1 MIIAQGSVSIDE
13 NAKLANEASQ
23 HSDDNKRQMESLLG
37 GKITQSTLD
46 PRTFDTGTHQEGD
59 MWIQIDST
67 SDGKQLPTAKAMF
80 YYTNGAWVPK
90 KWDSQSLAVKQL
102 SALTADLGT
111 INNGTINSVAM
122 NGVEINVDFDGYGTG
137 SYDGGHNSLSWSTDG
152 MFQPDNGPTFVD
164 DAYLG
169 FHFKHGLM
177 SWKARR
183 TGGSTSDGINTY
195 DSTYI
200 GPNDIKVRNT
210 NSVSAADMTSR
221 VDIRS
226 NYIEVASNWISG
238 SQPGYKGVLLGADG
252 SGKFT
257 NGIDSGGDITIW
269 GEFQFIGQYIKAPS
283 GHLKVGSGIE
293 TDYSITAGGDIQT
306 KYGSV
311 KAQGVTLK
319 SDLSKKNVKKQFS
332 PKSALSEVLGTDI
345 YQYEYKGNHDTVN
358 IGPVIDDVHDIDK
371 SQYSTSEYMVTHSD
385 DGNYLALQNSIGLL
399 IGSVHELS
407 NQNEKLLARIT
418 QLEMKQNGNN
428 K

>member
-102 SALTADLGT
+102 SALTADLGV

-183 TGGSTSDGINTY
+183 TGSSNNDGIGSY

-210 NSVSAADMTSR
+210 DGTQAAAINNR

-226 NYIEVASNWISG
+226 NYLEVASGWGTPTIGSFGCTFSSNGDGVVGQTLQTSRLVTNIINPTFNGGFWTASG
-238 SQPGYKGVLLGADG
+238 SGGLGGDF
-252 SGKFT
+252 S
-257 NGIDSGGDITIW
+257 SGGS
-269 GEFQFIGQYIKAPS
+269 IGANVAVSAPKLFGQLQNS
-283 GHLKVGSGIE
+283 S
-293 TDYSITAGGDIQT
+293 
-306 KYGSV
+306 
-311 KAQGVTLK
+311 
-319 SDLSKKNVKKQFS
+319 SDLSKKDHIESFDD
-332 PKSALSEVLGTDI
+332 KSALSEVMGTDI
-345 YQYEYKGNHDTVN
+345 YKYKYNGDNENLHV
-358 IGPVIDDVHDIDK
+358 GPIIDDINDTKDAH
-371 SQYSTSEYMVTHSD
+371 YNMSEYLITRDEKM
-385 DGNYLALQNSIGLL
+385 GNSFKLKNGIGLL
-399 IGSVHELS
+399 FGAVHELTR
-407 NQNEKLLARIT
+407 QNEKLLARIT
-418 QLEMKQNGNN
+418 LLEMKQNGNN

>member
-102 SALTADLGT
+102 SALTADLGV

-137 SYDGGHNSLSWSTDG
+137 SYDGGHNSLSWTTDG
-152 MFQPDNGPTFVD
+152 QFQPDNGPTFVD

-183 TGGSTSDGINTY
+183 IGSSNNDGIGSY

-210 NSVSAADMTSR
+210 GGTDASGINNR

-226 NYIEVASNWISG
+226 NYVEVTSDWSTPQPNGTGCLLSANGDGVISQTLHTARVDALMYGYTTSNFYVTYNGWING
-238 SQPGYKGVLLGADG
+238 EGVTV
-252 SGKFT
+252 S
-257 NGIDSGGDITIW
+257 NSV
-269 GEFQFIGQYIKAPS
+269 Q
-283 GHLKVGSGIE
+283 
-293 TDYSITAGGDIQT
+293 AGG
-306 KYGSV
+306 SV
-311 KAQGVTLK
+311 MSRGVALK
-319 SDLSKKNVKKQFS
+319 SDLSKKNVRKQFS

>member
-102 SALTADLGT
+102 SALTADLGV

-183 TGGSTSDGINTY
+183 TGSSDGIGIGTY

-210 NSVSAADMTSR
+210 SGTDASVINHR

-226 NYIEVASNWISG
+226 NYMEVSSGWGTPTIGSLGCSFSSNGDGVVGQTLQTARIQATMYGREGDNFYVTYNGWING
-238 SQPGYKGVLLGADG
+238 KGVTV
-252 SGKFT
+252 S
-257 NGIDSGGDITIW
+257 
-269 GEFQFIGQYIKAPS
+269 
-283 GHLKVGSGIE
+283 H
-293 TDYSITAGGDIQT
+293 
-306 KYGSV
+306 SV
-311 KAQGVTLK
+311 IANGVTLK
-319 SDLSKKNVKKQFS
+319 SDLSKKNVRKQFS
-332 PKSALSEVLGTDI
+332 TKSALSEVLGTDI
-345 YQYEYKGNHDTVN
+345 YQYEYKDSHDIVN
-358 IGPVIDDVHDIDK
+358 VGPVIDDVHDIDK
-371 SQYSTSEYMVTHSD
+371 SQYSTSEYMVTHD
-385 DGNYLALQNSIGLL
+385 ENGNYFALQNAIGLL